1 MLFNQD
7 AVYYGQAIKNGSVT
21 SKQLVEQTIENIE
34 KLNPILNAV
43 IYTYADYAMERAD
56 ELDKQ
61 LASLSEADRQK
72 LSPFYGVPL
81 LLKDIG
87 QYWKGRVTSSGSHLL
102 LDQRAGHS
110 DTSIQML
117 EDVGFVFVG
126 RSNIPEFGLK
136 TISDSK
142 SFGMVKNPVHLD
154 YNPGG
159 SSGGAAAAVKSGMV
173 PLATGS
179 DAGGSIR
186 VPASDTG
193 LIGLKPSR
201 GRVAEGPSFYR
212 PVNGLA
218 TNLVMARSV
227 RDVFYGLKTVQKDQ
241 ITNPNRLP
249 IINEERLEGLDRP
262 LKIAYTTQHP
272 RGLKNSKD
280 ALQAVERT
288 VEILKDLGHQVE
300 EVQLNIDGNKVMKAY
315 YASMAVETGKIIHKI
330 EQSGTPINF
339 EELDSLT
346 WVTYQIAPHV
356 PAFVFSDIA
365 EYQDALFEYMETF
378 YQSWDLLLT
387 PAVSDVAVKNEDL
400 IYPEDLLEKI
410 KNMGSCDYERMLN
423 ITHEA
428 FDFTYL
434 RTSYSQ
440 LMNITGQPAI
450 SLPIYENEAGLSLG
464 SQFSSK
470 RGNEYQLLQLA
481 KQLEDLD
488 YLKADIV
495 RL

>member
-7 AVYYGQAIKNGSVT
+7 AVFYGQAIQNGEVT
-21 SKQLVEQTIENIE
+21 SKQLVERTLENIE
-34 KLNPILNAV
+34 ELNPVLNAV
-43 IYTYADYAMERAD
+43 IYTYADYALERAD
-56 ELDKQ
+56 KLDQ
-61 LASLSEADRQK
+61 HLASLSQAERQM

-87 QYWKGRVTSSGSHLL
+87 QYWKGSVTSSASQLL
-102 LDQRAGHS
+102 LDQAAGHT
-110 DTSIQML
+110 DHSIQL
-117 EDVGFVFVG
+117 AEDAGFVFVG

-136 TISDSK
+136 PVSDSK
-142 SFGMVKNPVHLD
+142 YFGAVKNPVHLD

-227 RDVFYGLKTVQKDQ
+227 RDVFAYLKTVQADQ
-241 ITNPNRLP
+241 LTNPNRLP
-249 IINEERLEGLDRP
+249 IIEEDRLEELDRP

-272 RGLKNSKD
+272 RGLDNSTD
-280 ALQAVERT
+280 ALQAVQET
-288 VEILKDLGHQVE
+288 VDILENLGHEVE
-300 EVQLNIDGNKVMKAY
+300 EVQLDIDGNKVMKAY
-315 YASMAVETGKIIHKI
+315 YASMAVETGKIIHNI
-330 EQSGTPINF
+330 EQSGTPIHF
-339 EELDSLT
+339 EELDPLT

-378 YQSWDLLLT
+378 YQSHDLLLT

-400 IYPEDLLEKI
+400 IYSDDLLQKI
-410 KNMGSCDYERMLN
+410 KNMGENDYRTMLD

-428 FDFTYL
+428 FNFTYL

-440 LMNITGQPAI
+440 LMNIIGQPAI
-450 SLPIYENEAGLSLG
+450 SLPIYENERGLPLG
-464 SQFSSK
+464 SQFAAK
-470 RGNEYQLLQLA
+470 RGGEYQLLQLA
-481 KQLEDLD
+481 KQLEDHGS
-488 YLKADIV
+488 LKADIV

>member
-1 MLFNQD
+1 MLFDQD
-7 AVYYGQAIKNGSVT
+7 AISYGQAIKNGTVT
-21 SKQLVEQTIENIE
+21 SKQLVERTIENIE
-34 KLNPILNAV
+34 TLNPVLNAV
-43 IYTYADYAMERAD
+43 IYKYYDYALERAD
-56 ELDKQ
+56 VLDKKIS
-61 LASLSEADRQK
+61 SLTESERQK
-72 LSPFYGVPL
+72 LPPFYGVPL

-87 QYWKGRVTSSGSHLL
+87 QYTKGTVTSSASQLL
-102 LDQRAGHS
+102 LDPVADHT
-110 DTSIQML
+110 DTSIQMA
-117 EDVGFVFVG
+117 EDSGFVFIG

-136 TISDSK
+136 TVSDSK
-142 SFGMVKNPVHLD
+142 YFGVVKNPVHLD

-227 RDVFYGLKTVQKDQ
+227 RDVFYTLKTVQKDQ
-241 ITNPNRLP
+241 ITNLNRLP
-249 IINEERLEGLDRP
+249 EIREEGLEGLNRP

-280 ALQAVERT
+280 ALQAVEET
-288 VEILKDLGHQVE
+288 VEILKDLGHQAE
-300 EVQLNIDGNKVMKAY
+300 EVSLAVDGNQVMEAY
-315 YASMAVETGKIIHKI
+315 YASMVVETGKILHNLEK
-330 EQSGTPINF
+330 SGTPVDF
-339 EELDSLT
+339 DQVDPLT

-356 PAFVFSDIA
+356 PAFIFSDIA

-378 YQSWDLLLT
+378 YQSYDILLT
-387 PAVSDVAVKNEDL
+387 PATSAVAAKNEDL
-400 IYPEDLLEKI
+400 LYPDELLQKI
-410 KNMGSCDYERMLN
+410 KTMGTCNYETMVD

-450 SLPIYENEAGLSLG
+450 SLPIYENEAGLPLG

-481 KQLEDLD
+481 KQLEDQGC
-488 YLKADIV
+488 LKTDIV